1 MNAKRAA
8 NVNAKKKGDRSFIT
22 LLAVVGVIGLAII
35 GYVVL
40 KPKPAAR
47 LVDANLPL
55 PEAKGYV
62 VGSDSAPVEI
72 LEFGDFECPSC
83 GQFATITEP
92 DILNRL
98 VASGAARFRYLDF
111 PLQQHTGTMFAHN
124 AAACAN
130 AQGKFWEM
138 QSRIYANQFEWS
150 ELARGRDMNPP
161 KIFKRYAKEL
171 GLDTQAFNN
180 CFESRQ
186 FEPQIKANQ
195 QEGVRRIDRIAAGGE
210 HFRAGRRGERMVG
223 DDHAAP
229 AGGGVFLTFEC
240 CAGADA
246 PVGGVHNGWVLRRGC
261 LGASRGP
268 PPLGSPPA
276 LGRGVP
282 RPSREASRRKRR
294 GGENKRVNTQT

>member
-8 NVNAKKKGDRSFIT
+8 TGNAKKKGDRSFIT

-35 GYVVL
+35 GYVVM
-40 KPKPAAR
+40 KPKPAAV

-62 VGSDSAPVEI
+62 VGSDTAPVEI
-72 LEFGDFECPSC
+72 VEFGDFECPSC

-92 DILNRL
+92 DILDRL

-171 GLDTQAFNN
+171 GLDTKAFNE
-180 CFESRQ
+180 CFDSRQ

-195 QEGVRRIDRIAAGGE
+195 QEGVRRNIASTPTFFIGK
-210 HFRAGRRGERMVG
+210 RMIEGAQPYDVIKALV
-223 DDHAAP
+223 DTATVEARKAKP
-229 AGGGVFLTFEC
+229 AGK
-240 CAGADA
+240 
-246 PVGGVHNGWVLRRGC
+246 
-261 LGASRGP
+261 
-268 PPLGSPPA
+268 A
-276 LGRGVP
+276 LGDT
-282 RPSREASRRKRR
+282 ATK
-294 GGENKRVNTQT
+294 KK